1 MADPKEQ
8 AKSAAARGAVE
19 LVQPGTV
26 VGLGT
31 GSTAI
36 KFLDLLA
43 ERRLPITCVA
53 TSEGIASRARQAG
66 LTLVDG
72 YPDFGAIDL
81 TVDGADE
88 VDPGGNLIKGGGGAL
103 LREKLVA
110 LASRRVVIVVDPEKH
125 VPILGRGFR
134 LPIEIVPFGWS
145 LTLERLRALGLEPE
159 LRRAGPD
166 PFRTDGG
173 NLIADCRTPGIPD
186 AAALHRAV
194 KAQSGV
200 VETGLFP
207 GIAHEVL
214 TGSPDGTWRLQDVR
228 NRQGS

>member
-1 MADPKEQ
+1 MDPRDQ
-8 AKSAAARGAVE
+8 AKWAAARGAAQLVE
-19 LVQPGTV
+19 AGMV

-43 ERRLPITCVA
+43 ERKVEITCVA
-53 TSEGIASRARQAG
+53 TSEGIAARAREVG

-88 VDPGGNLIKGGGGAL
+88 VDPAGNLIKGGGGAL

-125 VPILGRGFR
+125 VEMLGRGFR
-134 LPIEIVPFGWS
+134 LPIELVPFGWS
-145 LTLERLRALGLEPE
+145 LTLDRLRAHGLEPE
-159 LRRAGPD
+159 LRRSADGL
-166 PFRTDGG
+166 FRTDGG
-173 NLIADCRTPGIPD
+173 NLIADCRTPDIPD
-186 AAALHRAV
+186 PAALHRDL
-194 KAQSGV
+194 KALSGV

-207 GIAHEVL
+207 GIAHAIL
-214 TGSPDGTWRLQDVR
+214 TGSPDGTWQLRDVR
-228 NRQGS
+228 